1 MVRKSLFT
9 VAVAGLVAGLVV
21 AGEFKSGPQPGDKFP
36 GAFHPLNITGES
48 KGEKQ
53 CLVCKNGAN
62 PVAMVFARTA
72 DDALTA
78 KLIKKLDE
86 ATVANEK
93 ADMGSFAVFLTDDD
107 AVKGKLESLEKKQG
121 LKKLILAV
129 DNPAGPEKY
138 SVAKD
143 ADVTVTLYVKNDIKA
158 SYAFKKGEMTEKDV
172 EAIVADVAKIL
183 PEKK

>member
-36 GAFHPLNITGES
+36 GAFHPLNVTGS
-48 KGEKQ
+48 AKGEKN
-53 CLVCKNGAN
+53 CLVCANGAN
-62 PVAMVFARTA
+62 PVAMVFART
-72 DDALTA
+72 DSEMTA
-78 KLIKKLDE
+78 KLLKKLDE

-93 ADMGSFAVFLTDDD
+93 ADMGSFAVYLTDDD
-107 AVKGKLESLEKKQG
+107 AMKAKLESLEKKQS
-121 LKKLILAV
+121 LKKLVLAI

-158 SYAFKKGEMTEKDV
+158 SFAFKKGELSEKDI
-172 EAIVADVAKIL
+172 ATIVGDLTKIL

>member
-9 VAVAGLVAGLVV
+9 VAVVGLVSGLVL

-36 GAFHPLNITGES
+36 GAFHPLNVTGES

-62 PVAMVFARTA
+62 PVAMVFART
-72 DDALTA
+72 DSDVTA
-78 KLIKKLDE
+78 KLLKKLDD
-86 ATVANEK
+86 ATIANEK
-93 ADMGSFAVFLTDDD
+93 ADMGSFAVYLTDDD
-107 AVKGKLESLEKKQG
+107 GMKAKLESLEKTQG
-121 LKKLILAV
+121 LKKLILAI

-138 SVAKD
+138 NVAKD

-158 SYAFKKGEMTEKDV
+158 SYAFKKGEMTEKDI
-172 EAIVADVAKIL
+172 ETIVADVKKIVPEAK
-183 PEKK
+183 